1 MTRPRLLRARDV
13 ADLVTA
19 SAYPSISVLA
29 PTEPGPR
36 MTPADRQRLHAL
48 VADVDRQ
55 LREHAVP
62 RRRQLLAELTE
73 QVKSVEERPTDRAVA
88 LYVNQAASRTFRLSI
103 SVPALGVVER
113 TFATRALL
121 TALHRMPPHVLV
133 MLHPTCAHLYQGGD
147 GALVSVGTR
156 DAFGRP
162 DGLQSLPRP
171 QRDLDSEAEDWTDT
185 FLRGVDSL
193 LGKYRGEHPGPL
205 VLGGDARLV
214 ERFRRRS
221 HNLQRLAGQVPDTD
235 GLTAPDVA
243 QASTRIVERYLRSR
257 RGEALSRLR
266 DRLASRPDEVASGM
280 AACWRALRER
290 VPSMLLVEPSYV
302 SPGRLED
309 FWHLT
314 SGAGS
319 HPSQAPVHDLVD
331 DLMEVTIAR
340 GGHLALVED
349 GDLTEHERVVL
360 LSRPRGRD
368 R

>member
-13 ADLVTA
+13 TDLVTA

-36 MTPADRQRLHAL
+36 MTTADRQRLHAL

-55 LREHAVP
+55 LRDHAVP
-62 RRRQLLAELTE
+62 SRRQLLAELAE
-73 QVKSVEERPTDRAVA
+73 QVRSVEERPTDRAVA
-88 LYVNQAASRTFRLSI
+88 LYVSQAASRSFRLSI

-147 GALVSVGTR
+147 GVLVSVGHR
-156 DAFGRP
+156 DAFRRP
-162 DGLQSLPRP
+162 GGLPSRPRP
-171 QRDLDSEAEDWTDT
+171 GLDDEPDDWTDA

-193 LGKYRGEHPGPL
+193 LGKYRAEHPGPL
-205 VLGGDARLV
+205 VLGGEPRLI
-214 ERFRRRS
+214 ERFRRTSR
-221 HNLQRLAGQVPDTD
+221 NLERLAGQVSDAD

-243 QASTRIVERYLRSR
+243 QASTRVVEDYLRSR

-266 DRLASRPDEVASGM
+266 DRLARRPDEVASGM
-280 AACWRALRER
+280 AACWRALRESA
-290 VPSMLLVEPSYV
+290 PSMLLVEQGYV
-302 SPGRLED
+302 NPGRLED
-309 FWHLT
+309 FWLRRSPT
-314 SGAGS
+314 GD

-349 GDLTEHERVVL
+349 GDLAEHGRIAL
-360 LSRPRGRD
+360 ISRPRDRD